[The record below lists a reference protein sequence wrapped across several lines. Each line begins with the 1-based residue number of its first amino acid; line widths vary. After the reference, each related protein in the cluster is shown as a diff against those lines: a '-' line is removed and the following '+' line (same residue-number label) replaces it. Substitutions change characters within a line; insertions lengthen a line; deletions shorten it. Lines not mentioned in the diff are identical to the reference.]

1 MIDNEGKSD
10 NEEMSLDVG
19 PSLVERQ
26 DAIKGRETEA
36 PTEPKEAKRRKMEE
50 EVCCGG
56 EELNNEEINEE
67 EDVHFGGGEL
77 NNEEIN
83 EEEDEEDIDVN
94 SMLMKAFDV

>member
-1 MIDNEGKSD
+1 MIDNEDKSD

-19 PSLVERQ
+19 PNLVERQ

-50 EVCCGG
+50 EVHCGG

-67 EDVHFGGGEL
+67 DVHSGGGEL

-83 EEEDEEDIDVN
+83 EEDEEDIDVN